1 LVAAVLAGAVVVG
14 GQEAVQLQAGGDGQR
29 LAGLHAERL
38 HVQRLEPGHDG
49 VELERHVQALR
60 LLGERHGRLC
70 EHVPVLVHG
79 GEAEPR
85 RCVGHQVQQL
95 EALRGVGAVAID
107 DVHHL
112 L

>member
-1 LVAAVLAGAVVVG
+1 
-14 GQEAVQLQAGGDGQR
+14 
-29 LAGLHAERL
+29 
-38 HVQRLEPGHDG
+38 
-49 VELERHVQALR
+49 
-60 LLGERHGRLC
+60 
-70 EHVPVLVHG
+70 VLVHG